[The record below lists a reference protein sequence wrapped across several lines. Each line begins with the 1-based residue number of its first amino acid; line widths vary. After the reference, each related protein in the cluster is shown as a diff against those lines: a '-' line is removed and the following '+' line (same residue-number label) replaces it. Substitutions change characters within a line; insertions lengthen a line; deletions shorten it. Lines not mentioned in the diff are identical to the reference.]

1 MARLARVVVPGHPHH
16 VTQRGNGRARTFFSD
31 VDYALYRDLL
41 AENCRAAGVE
51 VWAWCLM
58 PNHVHLI
65 LVPSDPDGLRR
76 ALARVHRSYAGIIQA
91 RRKRSGHFWQ
101 GRFGA
106 VAMDEQHLAAA
117 LRYVSLNPVRARLV
131 ERAQDWRWSST
142 RAHLRGKEDGLTAL
156 APIRDRFPR
165 FADLL
170 ASEPEA
176 ELLTRLRAAE
186 SIGRPLGNDG
196 FLARLERLTRRT
208 LKPGKRGPKP
218 SEPPVDVGALLRAQ
232 SCERKTVKSKSRSM
246 WAEPF
251 VRATYLLDRRFH
263 ATCPASLQKYFFPL
277 LTHIAR
283 HPRPPHTRGVS
294 RSSRT

>member
-1 MARLARVVVPGHPHH
+1 V
-16 VTQRGNGRARTFFSD
+16 
-31 VDYALYRDLL
+31 LYRDLL
-41 AENCRAAGVE
+41 ATNCRAAKVE

-76 ALARVHRSYAGIIQA
+76 ALARVHRHYAGIIQA

-106 VAMDEQHLAAA
+106 VAMDEEHLAAA

-142 RAHLRGKEDGLTAL
+142 RAHLRGKDDGLTVL
-156 APIRDRFPR
+156 APVRDRFPH

-170 ASEPEA
+170 ASGEQEA
-176 ELLTRLRAAE
+176 SLFGRLRAAE
-186 SIGRPLGNDG
+186 SVGRPLGDDR
-196 FLARLERLTRRT
+196 FLAGIERLTRRV

-218 SEPPVDVGALLRAQ
+218 VDQ
-232 SCERKTVKSKSRSM
+232 
-246 WAEPF
+246 
-251 VRATYLLDRRFH
+251 
-263 ATCPASLQKYFFPL
+263 
-277 LTHIAR
+277 
-283 HPRPPHTRGVS
+283 
-294 RSSRT
+294 